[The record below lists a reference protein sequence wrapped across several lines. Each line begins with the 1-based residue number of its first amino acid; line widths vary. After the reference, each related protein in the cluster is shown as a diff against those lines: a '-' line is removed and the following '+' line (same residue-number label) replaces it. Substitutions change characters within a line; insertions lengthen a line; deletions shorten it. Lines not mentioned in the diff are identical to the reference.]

1 MLFDILFPFKWHDI
15 IDILVISL
23 IVHRLFLLFRGTTA
37 FQIILGLL
45 FLWLLQ
51 ALAHAAGLVLTSWF
65 FQGLGAVAVLVIVVI
80 FRNEIREILIQT
92 NPVRLF
98 LGRPY
103 GYGPPKIN
111 AAMIVQTAFRLAS
124 GKTGALMVLQNQ
136 DRLENYLQ
144 EGILLDAK
152 FTPQIIE
159 SIFTTQSPVHDGAAI
174 IHGNRIAKVGT
185 FLPLTQ
191 QTGLPQR
198 FGTRHRA
205 AIGITEVSYAVVIVV
220 SEERGEVS
228 LVHKGSVK
236 SVKEPQQL
244 TTMLTGLLSKDYTE
258 SEPQKKG
265 LAIRSHIGGLFLTF
279 FIVLVSWSIYSG
291 RQLSLIN
298 ISTPI
303 VYRNI
308 PDNLELIKTSAEQVE
323 VQITG
328 RRHLVSA
335 LKKEQVGAV
344 IDLKDKTGGSYEL
357 ILTPDNINLPLGLDV
372 VRITPSTLSM
382 VFEQQMVKKLSV
394 KPRFTGLVPSGYRIK
409 NISVKP
415 EFVNVN
421 GSVTVLRDMNSLF
434 TETIDLDK
442 LKSQNGE
449 KTVDV
454 PIIISPPSLHLVSGQ
469 DQIAKVSI
477 SLNSQEVDSEKPQPS
492 TTSLYHRVTEGE
504 TLWDI
509 SQRYNVPVDRIR
521 YLNKI
526 SLSETIYP
534 DQMLIINP

>member
-1 MLFDILFPFKWHDI
+1 
-15 IDILVISL
+15 
-23 IVHRLFLLFRGTTA
+23 
-37 FQIILGLL
+37 
-45 FLWLLQ
+45 
-51 ALAHAAGLVLTSWF
+51 
-65 FQGLGAVAVLVIVVI
+65 
-80 FRNEIREILIQT
+80 
-92 NPVRLF
+92 
-98 LGRPY
+98 
-103 GYGPPKIN
+103 
-111 AAMIVQTAFRLAS
+111 
-124 GKTGALMVLQNQ
+124 
-136 DRLENYLQ
+136 
-144 EGILLDAK
+144 
-152 FTPQIIE
+152 
-159 SIFTTQSPVHDGAAI
+159 
-174 IHGNRIAKVGT
+174 
-185 FLPLTQ
+185 
-191 QTGLPQR
+191 
-198 FGTRHRA
+198 
-205 AIGITEVSYAVVIVV
+205 
-220 SEERGEVS
+220 
-228 LVHKGSVK
+228 VK

-308 PDNLELIKTSAEQVE
+308 PDNLELVKTSAEQVE

-357 ILTPDNINLPLGLDV
+357 ILTPNNINLPLGLDV

-382 VFEQQMVKKLSV
+382 VFEQRIVKKLSV
-394 KPRFTGLVPSGYRIK
+394 KPRFTGLLPSGYRIK

-421 GSVTVLRDMNSLF
+421 GSATVLRDINSLF

-442 LKSQNGE
+442 LKPQNGE

-454 PIIISPPSLHLVSGQ
+454 PIIISPSSLRLISGQ
-469 DQIAKVSI
+469 GQIAKVSI
-477 SLNSQEVDSEKPQPS
+477 SLNSLEVDSEKPQPS